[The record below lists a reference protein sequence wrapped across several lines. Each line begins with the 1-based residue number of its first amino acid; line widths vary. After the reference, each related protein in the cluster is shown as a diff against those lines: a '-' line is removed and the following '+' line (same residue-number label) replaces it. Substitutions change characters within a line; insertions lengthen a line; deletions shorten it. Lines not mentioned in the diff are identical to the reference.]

1 MRRRRNNRAGC
12 HDAPA
17 NNARGFGEP
26 TTSPRQVLRTP
37 MCRNNRQ
44 MIAYEIV
51 SGKRFKTPK
60 INWMHGR

>member
-1 MRRRRNNRAGC
+1 MTTTGKMRRRRY
-12 HDAPA
+12 DAPA

-51 SGKRFKTPK
+51 SAKLIKTPK